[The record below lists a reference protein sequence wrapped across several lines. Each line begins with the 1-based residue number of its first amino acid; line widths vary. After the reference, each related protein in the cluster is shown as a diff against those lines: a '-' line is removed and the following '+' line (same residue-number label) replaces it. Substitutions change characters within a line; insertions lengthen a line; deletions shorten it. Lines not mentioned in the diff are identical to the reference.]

1 MTIKFDLGHLSN
13 STAEAYNVSVPFY
26 FPPYITFESVSS
38 CSNTSVV
45 TTMMVDSAVYFNVS
59 FPFGQITLELEL
71 DEKIFWLF
79 DKMSRL
85 HFGEVMTCVFTATVD
100 KNNTYRT
107 YVQTFGVNPPSLQK
121 VPLMAM
127 YQKYPR

>member
-1 MTIKFDLGHLSN
+1 
-13 STAEAYNVSVPFY
+13 
-26 FPPYITFESVSS
+26 
-38 CSNTSVV
+38 
-45 TTMMVDSAVYFNVS
+45 
-59 FPFGQITLELEL
+59 
-71 DEKIFWLF
+71 
-79 DKMSRL
+79 
-85 HFGEVMTCVFTATVD
+85 MTCVFTATVD

>member
-59 FPFGQITLELEL
+59 VSSIWSNKSRESWNLMRSLSGYPLIRCRDFILE
-71 DEKIFWLF
+71 K
-79 DKMSRL
+79 S
-85 HFGEVMTCVFTATVD
+85 
-100 KNNTYRT
+100 
-107 YVQTFGVNPPSLQK
+107 
-121 VPLMAM
+121 
-127 YQKYPR
+127 